1 MKENIILS
9 IVILGIL
16 ALSNCQ
22 RNDGYSI
29 EINREMWKSE
39 PIIPIPLFDQEHL
52 NDGNLYI
59 HFQTFFYQDTAVIK
73 INNKLFGEYILTTF
87 ENEDLAD
94 VIIIPNFDYS
104 QNVSV
109 SINNGNEAL
118 FNIADTLNQ
127 VIVRFDKSKLFI
139 GFRKHMSYYD

>member
-94 VIIIPNFDYS
+94 VIIIPNFGL
-104 QNVSV
+104 
-109 SINNGNEAL
+109 I
-118 FNIADTLNQ
+118 
-127 VIVRFDKSKLFI
+127 
-139 GFRKHMSYYD
+139 